1 MLVANQKPVASKQE
15 QSTDKFE
22 VLRAIVMRQESREVD
37 GDEAREI
44 GESLIDFYHILAD
57 EVLDDAVN

>member
-22 VLRAIVMRQESREVD
+22 VLRAIVARQENREVN

-44 GESLIDFYHILAD
+44 GESLLDFYHILAA
-57 EVLDDAVN
+57 EVLDNATN

>member
-15 QSTDKFE
+15 ESTDKFE
-22 VLRAIVMRQESREVD
+22 VLRAIVMRQENREVD

-57 EVLDDAVN
+57 EVLDDAIN

>member
-22 VLRAIVMRQESREVD
+22 VLRAIVIRQENREV
-37 GDEAREI
+37 GSDEAREI
-44 GESLIDFYHILAD
+44 GESLLDFYHILAA